1 MAKEDPNKDP
11 NKDTGKL
18 SMDKA
23 GLQAFQR
30 DRVEPFEEEL
40 RKIALDDPTFG
51 PSMGK
56 LIGDADYSGERDF
69 ATYGASRPL
78 MLGPML
84 KEEFLHGKGLAL
96 NQAIGKSAERL
107 TKIYGEQGGLFK
119 DLRENL
125 ESSIETLFSAQSG
138 NLVGIDGQDFL
149 DVFEDVE
156 SRLNGGQSGGG
167 GGKDKDDDK

>member
-1 MAKEDPNKDP
+1 MAEDPNAK
-11 NKDTGKL
+11 TGKL
-18 SMDKA
+18 SMDKG

-30 DRVEPFEEEL
+30 DRVEPFQEQL

-56 LIGDADYSGERDF
+56 LIGAADLSGKRDF
-69 ATYGASRPL
+69 DTYGASRPL

-84 KEEFLHGKGLAL
+84 KEEHLHGKGLAL

-107 TKIYGEQGGLFK
+107 TKIYEEQTGLFK
-119 DLRENL
+119 DIVDNL
-125 ESSIETLFSAQSG
+125 ESSIETLFSTQSG
-138 NLVGIDGQDFL
+138 NLTGIDGQDFL

-156 SRLNGGQSGGG
+156 SRLTGGQSGGG
-167 GGKDKDDDK
+167 KDKDK